1 MADMVE
7 KCMMEIGKEEKKK
20 EMEKDYVGME
30 TCMKDVIWFKIR
42 KREIYIFIKLVK
54 SI

>member
-1 MADMVE
+1 
-7 KCMMEIGKEEKKK
+7 
-20 EMEKDYVGME
+20 ME

-54 SI
+54 SIWKRMDKRKRRRKGKRKRKRKRNV